1 MTFQMQQGDGKLRA
15 NPQIVQTA
23 TNVYSMTLGAQ
34 TQLDKVQNTKFGVP
48 DPSTFSE
55 TVTVGN
61 ATGSFTPC
69 LNLPRASW
77 VSSPCN
83 IKIQLVGPN
92 ALFSTSQIVTA
103 NAITG
108 LQSVRAIN
116 SSLQVD
122 HSPVGLTPGFN
133 EWGGLDHTTKLLK
146 ASAAPGGKLTYSMT
160 LTNCQAFLQ
169 PSLTKEW
176 TVGQDL
182 GNGVTV
188 ASVTDTDVTGT
199 DGLVHAH
206 RPPYV
211 VNALV
216 FMHSSKGGMVQDTDA
231 NVGLTTGEIGV
242 LYARIATDSSPTPQT
257 GYTSWSFNGSTLTE
271 TLPTFTNPVYPIV
284 LAPAGDTFG
293 YTTVGSTSGAYYI
306 SPTTIF
312 FQGSGY
318 AGESAIGN
326 SISLYTEIS
335 QSYGT
340 TGVAEMALYTNS
352 DSTYSLATNG
362 STNAT
367 GNLNSYDSGNT
378 PNPAWATASF
388 ASSPTLTSTTYYLM
402 QLSNTFCDAYFNTGS
417 HDTYVTIFTQS
428 YPSWSS
434 FSSPSDEP
442 NQWLISIY
450 CTYTA
455 GGGGSNPTVVSNY
468 SSPSSITTTG
478 ATVTEDVSNIGSAN
492 VTAWGTNYGLT
503 SSYGSA
509 VTNSGT
515 QAGPFSWS
523 DALTGLT
530 PGMLYHY
537 QAFATNSN
545 GTATGA
551 DQTFFTT
558 PSIADPFPA
567 GHQSIMSGISGMAS
581 FGPII
586 AQCKLFLKRL
596 IKGEKYH
603 GKNVHAYGKYHDG
616 RYWLRPGLLKTRGR
630 GQCRFVNCY
639 SSG

>member
-284 LAPAGDTFG
+284 LSPAGDTFG
-293 YTTVGSTSGAYYI
+293 YITLGSSSTNGMASYAPVFEYIEMTPSTGTTSSISIGAKIPSGSCSIITSLYSSHNVPLSYVTGSGTSTQTINSSTIAWYTGTCTASITTGTSYRIACMGDSTWNSSGQWAYNSAGSTYAAWFVNGEASCYPNWPATE
-306 SPTTIF
+306 SP
-312 FQGSGY
+312 
-318 AGESAIGN
+318 N
-326 SISLYTEIS
+326 VPTE
-335 QSYGT
+335 
-340 TGVAEMALYTNS
+340 
-352 DSTYSLATNG
+352 
-362 STNAT
+362 
-367 GNLNSYDSGNT
+367 YDS
-378 PNPAWATASF
+378 
-388 ASSPTLTSTTYYLM
+388 
-402 QLSNTFCDAYFNTGS
+402 QC
-417 HDTYVTIFTQS
+417 
-428 YPSWSS
+428 
-434 FSSPSDEP
+434 
-442 NQWLISIY
+442 SIY